1 MANLHPPSKNSYYK
15 IQLSVGCKQGLLA
28 DGIEKT
34 TNTGLKV
41 EETVR
46 EYLRG
51 ASNFEVQ

>member
-1 MANLHPPSKNSYYK
+1 MANPPSKNSYYK
-15 IQLSVGCKQGLLA
+15 IQLSSGCKQGLLA